1 MLDLSRE
8 KELVG
13 QIKAKKT
20 MPKTM
25 EISLQE
31 SKALKRMINGTLS
44 DWDRQHNNWAVEYL
58 KKRES
63 EQFNGKVTL
72 DNEFCVYYNYW
83 LVDRISSRLR
93 RDEIAKERSY
103 LISTG
108 FYARFGDWF
117 DVNLKRALDEIEAVN
132 EKKEE
137 FEL

>member
-1 MLDLSRE
+1 MIDLSRE
-8 KELVG
+8 KELVA
-13 QIKAKKT
+13 QIKAKT

-31 SKALKRMINGTLS
+31 SKALKRIINGTLS

-58 KKRES
+58 KKRET

-83 LVDRISSRLR
+83 LIDRISSRLR
-93 RDEIAKERSY
+93 RDEIAKQNLY

-108 FYARFGDWF
+108 FYVRFNDWF
-117 DVNLKRALDEIEAVN
+117 DVNLKRALDEIEAAN
-132 EKKEE
+132 EKDE

>member
-1 MLDLSRE
+1 MIDLSRE

-13 QIKAKKT
+13 QIKAKT

-31 SKALKRMINGTLS
+31 SKALKRIINGTLS

-58 KKRES
+58 KKRET

-83 LVDRISSRLR
+83 LTDRISSRLR
-93 RDEIAKERSY
+93 RDEIARENLY

-108 FYARFGDWF
+108 FYVRFNDWF
-117 DVNLKRALDEIEAVN
+117 DVNLKRALDEIEAAN
-132 EKKEE
+132 EKEE

>member
-1 MLDLSRE
+1 MVDLSRE

-13 QIKAKKT
+13 QIKAKT

-31 SKALKRMINGTLS
+31 SKALKRIINGTLS

-58 KKRES
+58 KKRET

-83 LVDRISSRLR
+83 LIDRISSRLR
-93 RDEIAKERSY
+93 RDEIARENLY

-108 FYARFGDWF
+108 FYVRFSDWF
-117 DVNLKRALDEIEAVN
+117 NVNLKRALDEIEASKDS
-132 EKKEE
+132 EADDE
-137 FEL
+137 

>member
-1 MLDLSRE
+1 MVDLSRE

-13 QIKAKKT
+13 QIKAKT

-31 SKALKRMINGTLS
+31 SKALKRIINGTLS

-58 KKRES
+58 KKRET

-83 LVDRISSRLR
+83 LIDRISSRLR
-93 RDEIAKERSY
+93 RDEIARENLY

-108 FYARFGDWF
+108 FYVRFSDWF
-117 DVNLKRALDEIEAVN
+117 DVNLKRALDEIEASKDS
-132 EKKEE
+132 EADDE
-137 FEL
+137 

>member
-13 QIKAKKT
+13 QIRAKT

-31 SKALKRMINGTLS
+31 SKALKRIINGTLS

-58 KKRES
+58 KKREA

-83 LVDRISSRLR
+83 LADRISSRLR
-93 RDEIAKERSY
+93 RDEIARENSY

-108 FYARFGDWF
+108 FYVRFADWF
-117 DVNLKRALDEIEAVN
+117 DVNLKRAFDEIDAAN
-132 EKKEE
+132 EKEE

>member
-13 QIKAKKT
+13 QIKAKT
-20 MPKTM
+20 MPETM

-31 SKALKRMINGTLS
+31 SKALKRIINGTLS

-58 KKRES
+58 KKREA

-93 RDEIAKERSY
+93 RDEIARENSY

-108 FYARFGDWF
+108 FYVRFNDWF
-117 DVNLKRALDEIEAVN
+117 DVNLKRALDEIEAAN

>member
-1 MLDLSRE
+1 MIDLSRE

-13 QIKAKKT
+13 QIKAKT

-31 SKALKRMINGTLS
+31 SKALKRIMNGTLS

-58 KKRES
+58 KKAET

-83 LVDRISSRLR
+83 LIDRISSRLR
-93 RDEIAKERSY
+93 RDEIARENLF

-108 FYARFGDWF
+108 FYVRFNDWF
-117 DVNLKRALDEIEAVN
+117 DVNLKRAFDEIDAAN

>member
-13 QIKAKKT
+13 QIKAKT

-31 SKALKRMINGTLS
+31 SKALKRIINGTLS

-58 KKRES
+58 KKAETK
-63 EQFNGKVTL
+63 QFNGKVTL

-83 LVDRISSRLR
+83 LIDRISSRLR
-93 RDEIAKERSY
+93 RDEIARENLY

-108 FYARFGDWF
+108 FYTRFNDWF
-117 DVNLKRALDEIEAVN
+117 DVNLKRALDEIEASKDS
-132 EKKEE
+132 EADYE
-137 FEL
+137 

>member
-1 MLDLSRE
+1 MVDLSRE

-13 QIKAKKT
+13 QIKAKT

-31 SKALKRMINGTLS
+31 SKALKRIINGTFS

-58 KKRES
+58 KKREA

-83 LVDRISSRLR
+83 LIDRISSRLR
-93 RDEIAKERSY
+93 RDEIARENLF

-108 FYARFGDWF
+108 FYVRFNDWF
-117 DVNLKRALDEIEAVN
+117 EVNLKRALDEIEASKDS
-132 EKKEE
+132 EADDE
-137 FEL
+137 

>member
-13 QIKAKKT
+13 QIKAKT

-31 SKALKRMINGTLS
+31 SKALKRIINGTLS

-58 KKRES
+58 KKREA

-83 LVDRISSRLR
+83 LIDRISSRLR
-93 RDEIAKERSY
+93 RDEIARENLY

-108 FYARFGDWF
+108 FYVRFNDWF
-117 DVNLKRALDEIEAVN
+117 DVNLKRALDEIEAAN

>member
-13 QIKAKKT
+13 QIKAKT

-31 SKALKRMINGTLS
+31 SKALKRIINGTLS
-44 DWDRQHNNWAVEYL
+44 DWDRQHNNLAVEYL
-58 KKRES
+58 KKREA

-83 LVDRISSRLR
+83 LIDRISSRLR
-93 RDEIAKERSY
+93 RDEIARENLF

-108 FYARFGDWF
+108 FYVRFNDWF
-117 DVNLKRALDEIEAVN
+117 DVNLKRALDEIEAAN

>member
-1 MLDLSRE
+1 MID
-8 KELVG
+8 KKKKKKLVG
-13 QIKAKKT
+13 QIKAKT

-31 SKALKRMINGTLS
+31 SKALKRIINGTLS

-58 KKRES
+58 KKREA

-83 LVDRISSRLR
+83 LIDRISSRLR
-93 RDEIAKERSY
+93 RDEIARENLF

-108 FYARFGDWF
+108 FYVRFNDWF
-117 DVNLKRALDEIEAVN
+117 DVNLKRALDEIEASKNSEADN
-132 EKKEE
+132 E
-137 FEL
+137 

>member
-1 MLDLSRE
+1 MIDLSRE

-13 QIKAKKT
+13 QIKAKT

-31 SKALKRMINGTLS
+31 SKALKRIINGALS

-58 KKRES
+58 KKRET

-83 LVDRISSRLR
+83 LIDRISSRLR
-93 RDEIAKERSY
+93 RDEIAKQNLY

-108 FYARFGDWF
+108 FYVRFNDWF
-117 DVNLKRALDEIEAVN
+117 EVNLKRALDEIEAAN
-132 EKKEE
+132 EKEE

>member
-1 MLDLSRE
+1 MVDLSRE
-8 KELVG
+8 KDLVG
-13 QIKAKKT
+13 QIKAKT

-31 SKALKRMINGTLS
+31 SKALKRIINGTFS

-58 KKRES
+58 KKREA

-83 LVDRISSRLR
+83 LIDRISSRLR
-93 RDEIAKERSY
+93 RDEIARENLF

-108 FYARFGDWF
+108 FYVRFNDWF
-117 DVNLKRALDEIEAVN
+117 EVNLKRALDEIEASKDS
-132 EKKEE
+132 EADDE
-137 FEL
+137 

>member
-1 MLDLSRE
+1 MIDLSRE

-13 QIKAKKT
+13 QIKAKT

-31 SKALKRMINGTLS
+31 SKALKRIMNGTHS

-58 KKRES
+58 KKAET

-83 LVDRISSRLR
+83 LIDRISSRLR
-93 RDEIAKERSY
+93 RDEIAKQNLY

-108 FYARFGDWF
+108 FYVRFNDWF
-117 DVNLKRALDEIEAVN
+117 DVNLKRAFDEIDAAN

>member
-1 MLDLSRE
+1 MVDLSRE

-13 QIKAKKT
+13 QIKAKT

-31 SKALKRMINGTLS
+31 SKALKRIINGTLS

-58 KKRES
+58 KKRET

-83 LVDRISSRLR
+83 LIDRISSRLR
-93 RDEIAKERSY
+93 RDEIARENLY

-108 FYARFGDWF
+108 FYVRFSDWF
-117 DVNLKRALDEIEAVN
+117 DVNLKRALDEIEASKDS
-132 EKKEE
+132 EADYE
-137 FEL
+137 